1 MDSRFPK
8 PALPSLILGV
18 MLLALL
24 GLATL
29 QYRWSGQLSQAYE
42 QRMQAALVNSAQ
54 SLRSQVQ
61 IDLSALTRGLQVSS
75 AASLDDLH
83 RVLASKARALPA
95 AAPPHT
101 LYTIQLGSMAIARLQ
116 PAPPSFS
123 AIPWPVNLV
132 SIRAELLAHAEDL
145 AAASA
150 RRRHSRPWL
159 ASAAAPALFR
169 AVESADGARLT
180 SFILI
185 ELDAPRYFS
194 QLNTLLLTASG
205 LDARLSVSIADDIV
219 GDSQPQ
225 TSPPS
230 STAALDLLAVLPGA
244 PRLALRPASEDASWR
259 IAAYHRPG
267 ALDSAVSAIRYRNL
281 AAGFGVCLVLCGGMA
296 FLVYNARRAHHIA
309 QLQTSFVAGFSHEL
323 RTPIAAVCVL
333 AENLRDGVSGDP
345 EQVRRYGA
353 LILDQGHRL
362 RTMIEQ
368 ILAFA
373 SNREAPLHL
382 QPVSLAQAVADVLRE
397 DASLLTGLSIDTAI
411 PADLPAALADRDT
424 LKSCI
429 ANLIANAAKYAKS
442 GAWIGISAALPAPG
456 QLTLTVVDKGP
467 GIAPE
472 DLPHIFDPFFRG
484 SDARARLIPGA
495 GLGLHLVRRRM
506 ASLQGRVTIDSTPGQ
521 GCAVT
526 LHLRP
531 IPA

>member
-1 MDSRFPK
+1 MDSRFSK
-8 PALPSLILGV
+8 SALPSLILGV
-18 MLLALL
+18 MLLALFA
-24 GLATL
+24 LAAL

-42 QRMQAALVNSAQ
+42 QRMQAALAGASQ
-54 SLRSQVQ
+54 SLRAEVRG
-61 IDLSALTRGLQVSS
+61 DLSTLTRSFQVSN
-75 AASLDDLH
+75 ASSIDNLH
-83 RVLASKARALPA
+83 RALASKARALPPSV
-95 AAPPHT
+95 PPHI
-101 LYTIQLGSMAIARLQ
+101 LYSVQLGSMAIARLQ
-116 PAPPSFS
+116 PGPASFR

-132 SIRAELLAHAEDL
+132 SLRAELLAHAEDL

-159 ASAAAPALFR
+159 ASAVAPALFR
-169 AVESADGARLT
+169 AVESADGSRFTA
-180 SFILI
+180 FILV

-194 QLNTLLLTASG
+194 HLNSRLLNASG
-205 LDARLSVSIADDIV
+205 LDSRLAVYIADDLIY
-219 GDSQPQ
+219 DSQPLP
-225 TSPPS
+225 SPPP
-230 STAALDLLAVLPGA
+230 TAAALDLLATPPGA

-259 IAAYHRPG
+259 IAAVHRPG
-267 ALDSAVSAIRYRNL
+267 ALDAAVASIRYRNL
-281 AAGFGVCLVLCGGMA
+281 AAGLGVCLVLCGGMA
-296 FLVYNARRAHHIA
+296 FLVYNARRAHRIA

-333 AENLRDGVSGDP
+333 AENLRDGVSADP
-345 EQVRRYGA
+345 QQVRRYGA

-373 SNREAPLHL
+373 SHREATLQLH
-382 QPVSLAQAVADVLRE
+382 PVSLADAVADVLRE
-397 DASLLTGLSIDTAI
+397 DATLLTGLSIDTAI
-411 PADLPAALADRDT
+411 PADLPAALADRET

-429 ANLIANAAKYAKS
+429 ANLVGNAAKYAKS
-442 GAWIGISAALPAPG
+442 GAWIGISAAALNPG

-467 GIAPE
+467 GIAAE
-472 DLPHIFDPFFRG
+472 DLPHVFDPFFRG
-484 SDARARLIPGA
+484 GDARARLIPGA

-506 ASLQGRVTIDSTPGQ
+506 ASLQGRVTIQSTPGQ